1 MNLKTQRI
9 LASLVSSVMI
19 LSLIPGIIL
28 SQPPPAPSA
37 ASGAG
42 LISITKKEFMGDTPL
57 NNTQVI
63 EDVTSG
69 TSVTA
74 GNIRPEATNTTNPN
88 LKYYVV
94 NGTNHFVY
102 AHLDV
107 EAVKSSPNGINL
119 DIVEGNNFDKKG
131 SANVKI
137 IDNKIIFTVN
147 NFVSTGGWSVLVWS
161 KIPANLGNPN
171 SLVKHENT
179 KASITIDMPPPDNG
193 FIDLYFHTNKLAS
206 GDLVVTAT
214 PFHFQIQRYDN
225 GVWKPTPISMNN
237 ILFTT
242 PKNNDPDDP
251 DEIRPVVK
259 GCGVVGDGSTGEFT
273 LAANVTASIF
283 GLPPGQYRIIEMK
296 NDAYIAEVV
305 IGATGDLDDWYTDGD
320 GNVVANLTVSEGG
333 QTLITFENK
342 MEVYRLE
349 ITKEVTDTAGVILAN
364 TDEFEIRVAFDGPAG
379 MSFSAIEIEGDYNR
393 VVQSAN
399 KKEWTVWLSN
409 EKTVAFTNLP
419 FGTQYQIDEPNLRPS
434 YKIDTINSSTLSG
447 GIERSDP
454 NSVKLVN
461 IYEPVAELSLK
472 ATKTVSGAPSNASW
486 KFDFDL
492 FASDE
497 TGLKGALL
505 DTKSADNAHPTA
517 EFDTRKVTDPL
528 SYYLIEETSSG
539 GSYWT
544 YDPKLYLVRVEAI
557 PSGSSPGI
565 TAIQLKLK
573 IKTESTGFGEDWSAY
588 GDSSEAIAAIVF
600 ENSYGT
606 QPADLSLPITKVVNK
621 GAPAGD
627 FRFTVTDA
635 QTGVFYREYA
645 GHMADATFTITNIRF
660 TQAGH
665 YELIVSE
672 DDPDPAGGWFKNTQ
686 AQLIYVRVVDDGTGQ
701 LKAIA
706 YKSYNSRT
714 GNYSGEIR
722 TARDLVFNNTYSPD
736 LVKLAPV
743 SLQLKASKTVT
754 GGAPLPWAFQLELFE
769 SADNGRQGASLG
781 SKVVSNTGAQTSFE
795 ALQFESTGIYYY
807 LVKEISIGGNG
818 WAVSEQEYL
827 IQVTVQENNGALT
840 TALRYKTRLDPD
852 VDWSRN
858 WQRFDDETIQFIN
871 AYATPEA
878 GKASL
883 PLRGAKTVDTG
894 APEDTF
900 SFSVRSAATDALYSK
915 ASQKWPGSFSFEP
928 ISFTA
933 ADVAPEPYAFVITEE
948 EPSGYWK
955 RNTDPILIYVLIEDK
970 GILQD
975 GTQISATA
983 FLDEACTILL
993 TASDLIFDNT
1003 YTQAKAND
1011 FFDLALVKYVSYV
1024 NGRPTGQTGTE
1035 SDPGPTMVRQGDKVN
1050 FSIRIVNQGTLAG
1063 HAEEITDYIP
1073 EGFDFVQEDN
1083 WDWRYDPDTR
1093 KAKTSIM
1100 DNVLLVPDAGEGESG
1115 YTVDIVLTVRPD
1127 VLIGSKLRNIAEI
1140 SRISDENFAPV
1151 EDIDSTPDDVNDDY
1165 IGGDNVIDENGKMG
1179 GDEDDHDY
1187 ADVQI
1192 RGQDNEDEGYTLPDD
1207 NGRNRNRPDPRSD
1220 QNTETEN
1227 EEETETATE
1236 PEPEPVS
1243 RFVSEPEP
1251 EQIPETRPPATGR
1264 LELTPQGTYIEFGE
1278 DDTPLGEWRWDEDLE
1293 EWVFDEF
1300 PPPLGSLPAT
1310 GDNEIPMYFT
1320 ILAGFCLINLGCAC
1334 LRRRLS
1340 CKASPR
1346 WECVS
1351 GYIYEEKNK
1360 LAT

>member
-1 MNLKTQRI
+1 MNSKTQRI
-9 LASLVSSVMI
+9 LALLVSSVMI
-19 LSLIPGIIL
+19 LSLIPGVIL
-28 SQPPPAPSA
+28 SQPSPAPSA
-37 ASGAG
+37 AGSAG
-42 LISITKKEFMGDTPL
+42 SISITKKEFAGDTPL

-74 GNIRPEATNTTNPN
+74 GNIRPEGVNATNPN

-107 EAVKSSPNGINL
+107 EAVKSSPYGINL
-119 DIVEGNNFDKKG
+119 NIVEGNNFETKG

-137 IDNKIIFTVN
+137 IDNKIVFTVN
-147 NFVSTGGWSVLVWS
+147 NFVSTGGWSVLAWS
-161 KIPANLGNPN
+161 KIPDNLGNPN

-179 KASITIDMPPPDNG
+179 KASITIDLPPPDNG
-193 FIDLYFHTNKLAS
+193 FIDLFFHTNKLAS
-206 GDLVVTAT
+206 GDLVVVAV
-214 PFHFQIQRYDN
+214 PFHFQIQQFDN
-225 GVWKPTPISMNN
+225 GVWKPAPISGNN

-242 PKNNDPDDP
+242 PKNNNPDDP

-259 GCGVVGDGSTGEFT
+259 GCGILGDGSTGEFT

-305 IGATGDLDDWYTDGD
+305 IGAPGNPADWDKDGD

-333 QTLITFENK
+333 QTLVTFENK

-349 ITKEVTDTAGVILAN
+349 ITKEVTDTAGVAIVNA
-364 TDEFEIRVAFDGPAG
+364 DEFEIQVSFDGPADLNL
-379 MSFSAIEIEGDYNR
+379 SAIEIEGDYNR
-393 VVQSAN
+393 VTQSAN
-399 KKEWTVWLSN
+399 KKEWTVWLGN
-409 EKTVAFTNLP
+409 EDTVAFTNLP
-419 FGTQYQIDEPNLRPS
+419 FGTQYHVDEPNLRPS
-434 YKIDTINSSTLSG
+434 YKIDMDESLRLTGS
-447 GIERSDP
+447 IERIDP

-461 IYEPVAELSLK
+461 IYEPVAELNLK
-472 ATKTVSGAPSNASW
+472 ATKAVSGAPSNASW
-486 KFDFDL
+486 KFDFAL
-492 FASDE
+492 FASDA
-497 TGLKGALL
+497 TGAKGAML
-505 DTKSADNAHPTA
+505 DTKSADNTHPAA

-528 SYYLIEETSSG
+528 SYFLIEETSSG
-539 GSYWT
+539 GSSWT
-544 YDPKLYLVRVEAI
+544 YDPKLYLVRVEAV
-557 PSGSSPGI
+557 PDGSSPGI
-565 TAIQLKLK
+565 IDVQLKLK
-573 IKTESTGFGEDWSAY
+573 IKTESTEFGDDWSAY
-588 GDSSEAIAAIVF
+588 GDINEAIAAIVF

-606 QPADLSLPITKVVNK
+606 QPAVLSLPMTKAVNK

-635 QTGVFYREYA
+635 KTGAFYGDYS
-645 GHMADATFTITNIRF
+645 GHMADASFTITNIRF
-660 TQAGH
+660 DQAGH
-665 YELIVSE
+665 YELLVAE
-672 DDPDPAGGWFKNTQ
+672 DDPDPAGRWFKNTQ
-686 AQLIYVRVVDDGTGQ
+686 AMLIYVRVTDDGAGQ
-701 LKAIA
+701 LKATA

-722 TARDLVFNNTYSPD
+722 SARDLVFNNTYSTD

-743 SLQLKASKTVT
+743 SLTLKASKTAAA
-754 GGAPLPWAFQLELFE
+754 GAPLPWSFQLELFE
-769 SADNGRQGASLG
+769 STESGRQGASLG
-781 SKVVSNTGAQTSFE
+781 SKTVSNSGAQTSFE

-840 TALRYKTRLDPD
+840 TALRYKTRPDPD
-852 VDWSRN
+852 ADWSMY
-858 WQRFDDETIQFIN
+858 WLGFDDETIQFFN

-928 ISFTA
+928 ITFTS
-933 ADVAPEPYAFVITEE
+933 ADVTPEPYAFVIAEE
-948 EPSGYWK
+948 EPSGSWK
-955 RNTDPILIYVLIEDK
+955 RNTDPILIYVLVEDK
-970 GILQD
+970 GALQD
-975 GTQISATA
+975 GTQISAKA

-1003 YTQAKAND
+1003 YTQVRAND

-1035 SDPGPTMVRQGDKVN
+1035 SAPAPAMVRQGDKVS
-1050 FSIRIVNQGTLAG
+1050 FTIRLFNQGTLAG
-1063 HAEEITDYIP
+1063 YAEEITDYIP
-1073 EGFDFVQEDN
+1073 EGFDFIQEDN
-1083 WDWRYDPDTR
+1083 KDWSYDPVTR
-1093 KAKTSIM
+1093 KAKTTIM
-1100 DNVLLVPDAGEGESG
+1100 DDVLLVPDAAEGESR
-1115 YTVDIVLTVRPD
+1115 YSLDIVLTVRPD
-1127 VLIGSKLRNIAEI
+1127 ALVGSRLRNIAEI

-1151 EDIDSTPDDVNDDY
+1151 EDIDSTPDDENDDY
-1165 IGGDNVIDENGKMG
+1165 IGGDNVIDENGKTG

-1187 ADVQI
+1187 AEVQI
-1192 RGQDNEDEGYTLPDD
+1192 RGPDNEDDNYTPPDD
-1207 NGRNRNRPDPRSD
+1207 NGRNRNRPDPEPGR
-1220 QNTETEN
+1220 NTETEDT
-1227 EEETETATE
+1227 EETETETE
-1236 PEPEPVS
+1236 PEPEPGS

-1300 PPPLGSLPAT
+1300 PPPLGGLPAT
-1310 GDNEIPMYFT
+1310 GDSGIPKYFN
-1320 ILAGFCLINLGCAC
+1320 ILAGFCLINLGCAF
-1334 LRRRLS
+1334 LR
-1340 CKASPR
+1340 KITKPIA
-1346 WECVS
+1346 
-1351 GYIYEEKNK
+1351 
-1360 LAT
+1360 